1 MFSADMKI
9 EIHYRNGHYYWVLFD
24 GPDGCD
30 QYEGIASCLGECMEE
45 VVKKRLINAQYYGE
59 KV

>member
-1 MFSADMKI
+1 MKI
-9 EIHYRNGHYYWVLFD
+9 EVHYRNGHYYWVLFD

-45 VVKKRLINAQYYGE
+45 IVKKRMENAQFYGE

>member
-1 MFSADMKI
+1 MKI

-30 QYEGIASCLGECMEE
+30 QYEGIASCLGECVEE
-45 VVKKRLINAQYYGE
+45 VVKKDLSMPNITERKYE
-59 KV
+59 SD